1 MREQRLGAQQDTI
14 FRISGIQGGFTKIG
28 LGHGGCTIEGEDAF
42 RNLDDHAAVV

>member
-1 MREQRLGAQQDTI
+1 
-14 FRISGIQGGFTKIG
+14 